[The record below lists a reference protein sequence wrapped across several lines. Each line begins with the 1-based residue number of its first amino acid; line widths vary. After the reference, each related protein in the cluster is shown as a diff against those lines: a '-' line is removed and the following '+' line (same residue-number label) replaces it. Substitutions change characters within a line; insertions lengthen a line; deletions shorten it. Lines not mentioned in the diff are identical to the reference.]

1 MVAEE
6 PTARLEATAA
16 ADRVGLLLLVA
27 VVLPAA
33 ALAAGT
39 AASVADMAAVAAL
52 AEAMAAVAADT
63 WVAVAME
70 AADTGKSRRF
80 MKEGPSALADGPSFF

>member
-1 MVAEE
+1 
-6 PTARLEATAA
+6 
-16 ADRVGLLLLVA
+16 VGLLLLVA

>member
-1 MVAEE
+1 LVAEE